1 MVTLVCFL
9 KMGVRTMKTIV
20 VANQKGGVGKT
31 TVAVNLGAGLARRNR
46 KVLLIDLDAQCNATQ
61 VLYRMLGEGEPGM
74 CEILLNEGS
83 LASVVVPTKQ
93 ENLFLAPAGE
103 SLANADLN
111 LAAMMGRE
119 LFLRNLLA
127 PVRDQ
132 YDYAIIDTGPY
143 LGLLT
148 VNALVAAD
156 FVVVPVSCEFLPLL
170 GLKFL
175 LETVRKVR
183 DKLHPQLKVLGYV
196 ITMYD
201 RRESITFQVEQTLLD
216 HFGDEVF
223 KSRIRINTKQK
234 GAPSKAQTIFDYEN
248 SDQGKGTVDF
258 ESLADE
264 VLARAEGG

>member
-1 MVTLVCFL
+1 
-9 KMGVRTMKTIV
+9 
-20 VANQKGGVGKT
+20 
-31 TVAVNLGAGLARRNR
+31 
-46 KVLLIDLDAQCNATQ
+46 
-61 VLYRMLGEGEPGM
+61 MLSETEPGM

-83 LASVVVPTKQ
+83 LVSIIVLIKQ

-119 LFLRNLLA
+119 LFLRNLIEPL
-127 PVRDQ
+127 RDQ
-132 YDYAIIDTGPY
+132 YDFVIIDTGPY

-156 FVVVPVSCEFLPLL
+156 YVIVPISCEFLPLL

-175 LETVRKVR
+175 LETVRKVH
-183 DKLHPQLKVLGYV
+183 DKLHPKLKVLGYV

-216 HFGDEVF
+216 HFGDDVF
-223 KSRIRINTKQK
+223 KCRIRINTKQK

-248 SDQGKGTVDF
+248 SEQGKGTVDF
-258 ESLADE
+258 DSLTEE
-264 VLARAEGG
+264 VLARTQGGE